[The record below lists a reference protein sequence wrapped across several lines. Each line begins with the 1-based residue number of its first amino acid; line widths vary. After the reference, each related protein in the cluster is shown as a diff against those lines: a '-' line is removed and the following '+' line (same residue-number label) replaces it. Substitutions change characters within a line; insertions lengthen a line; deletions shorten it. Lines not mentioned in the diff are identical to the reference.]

1 MYIVGRNKKFF
12 KAKKK
17 NCNKK
22 LIYSLKLLFFLFI
35 VLIIFIKIEIAQE
48 IKTKISNLFP
58 EHSYKYLSCFCGIA
72 NAENIYARDLIE
84 YYINIGVE
92 KFYLGDNN
100 LKNSEKL
107 IDVLYDY
114 VDNGTVEIIDLIG
127 KPKYNNFQ
135 TDFYGYV
142 YNKHKSKCNWMMF
155 FDFDEF
161 LYFKDNNTNA
171 TTYLSNE
178 KFKKCEIIKIN
189 WLIYDDNDLLYYENK
204 KIYERF
210 IRPNY
215 EDDSN
220 IFVKS
225 IVKGNI
231 FGPIWTIN
239 GSPHIPN
246 TRKKLCNSIGEK
258 IKNNKVII
266 RPPIFQESYIKHFRY
281 KSAEEYAL
289 KAIRG
294 YPYKSNYNDFI
305 KSFFTHNKFSKEK
318 LEIFERILNV
328 TFPEYHNKSN
338 INDYKDFNFI

>member
-1 MYIVGRNKKFF
+1 MYVGRNKKFF

-127 KPKYNNFQ
+127 KPK
-135 TDFYGYV
+135 
-142 YNKHKSKCNWMMF
+142 
-155 FDFDEF
+155 
-161 LYFKDNNTNA
+161 
-171 TTYLSNE
+171 
-178 KFKKCEIIKIN
+178 
-189 WLIYDDNDLLYYENK
+189 
-204 KIYERF
+204 
-210 IRPNY
+210 
-215 EDDSN
+215 
-220 IFVKS
+220 
-225 IVKGNI
+225 
-231 FGPIWTIN
+231 
-239 GSPHIPN
+239 
-246 TRKKLCNSIGEK
+246 LC
-258 IKNNKVII
+258 
-266 RPPIFQESYIKHFRY
+266 
-281 KSAEEYAL
+281 L
-289 KAIRG
+289 
-294 YPYKSNYNDFI
+294 
-305 KSFFTHNKFSKEK
+305 
-318 LEIFERILNV
+318 
-328 TFPEYHNKSN
+328 
-338 INDYKDFNFI
+338 